1 MKRKVFLILTIL
13 ILVFSLISCKKKTE
27 ETYSQQS
34 VVIGNAVSK
43 EVADQKQKT
52 MQWILKLR
60 VQAQLLSLLKIW
72 KHQRKTTV
80 NTRY

>member
-1 MKRKVFLILTIL
+1 MKRRIILILTTL
-13 ILVFSLISCKKKTE
+13 TLVFSLVSCRKKTE
-27 ETYSQQS
+27 ETSSQQS

-60 VQAQLLSLLKIW
+60 V
-72 KHQRKTTV
+72 
-80 NTRY
+80 